1 MATRNKIDVTKF
13 AFARSLQEVVYF
25 SSLRWQQMSYQVFP
39 DYVIRTEF
47 TQKEN
52 LQVNRYLT

>member
-1 MATRNKIDVTKF
+1 MSWMATRNKF

-25 SSLRWQQMSYQVFP
+25 SSLRWQQMNYHVFL
-39 DYVIRTEF
+39 DYVISTEF

-52 LQVNRYLT
+52 LQVDRYLT